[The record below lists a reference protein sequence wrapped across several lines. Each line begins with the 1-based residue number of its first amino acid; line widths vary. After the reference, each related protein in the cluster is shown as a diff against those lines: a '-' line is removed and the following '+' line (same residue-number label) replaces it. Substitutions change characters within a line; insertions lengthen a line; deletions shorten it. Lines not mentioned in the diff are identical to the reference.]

1 MPAMFAKSILFASA
15 HRIYSLRL
23 WRIRSLSSMTK
34 ESAHTTAGGFPMN
47 TKEIRNIYGK
57 LQSPIYWEDSHVNAE
72 ASEQG
77 LTAHTASHRR
87 SSILHELA
95 WQELMVQLNGPDTIP
110 LMQSNLKHT
119 SCNRRTV
126 RRNVSWEDQ
135 SPAHQGKS
143 QAAARQNTSMTDL
156 SSASVGVDAGLPRIL
171 ASRPPSTLQSA
182 SPWTRVALAQ
192 SAEAKSGGESAGQM
206 RRAAG
211 YPTCTARAAGAVVGA
226 LRRVFKSR
234 G

>member
-1 MPAMFAKSILFASA
+1 MN
-15 HRIYSLRL
+15 HRTELT
-23 WRIRSLSSMTK
+23 LSSMAK
-34 ESAHTTAGGFPMN
+34 QSAQTTADGYPMN
-47 TKEIRNIYGK
+47 TKAIRNIYGK
-57 LQSPIYWEDSHVNAE
+57 LQSPIYWEDSYHAG

-77 LTAHTASHRR
+77 LTARTASRRR

-95 WQELMVQLNGPDTIP
+95 WQELMVQLNGPETIP
-110 LMQSNLKHT
+110 SMQSNLNHT
-119 SCNRRTV
+119 SCNRRAV

-135 SPAHQGKS
+135 SPAHQRKS
-143 QAAARQNTSMTDL
+143 QAAARQNMSMTDL
-156 SSASVGVDAGLPRIL
+156 SSASVRLDAGLPRTL
-171 ASRPPSTLQSA
+171 APRPSSTSQSAPPS
-182 SPWTRVALAQ
+182 TRVALKQ
-192 SAEAKSGGESAGQM
+192 SAEARSGGESAGQM

>member
-1 MPAMFAKSILFASA
+1 
-15 HRIYSLRL
+15 
-23 WRIRSLSSMTK
+23 MTK

-126 RRNVSWEDQ
+126 RRNVSWKDQ
-135 SPAHQGKS
+135 SPAHQRKS
-143 QAAARQNTSMTDL
+143 QAAARQNMSMTDL
-156 SSASVGVDAGLPRIL
+156 SSASVGVDAGLPRTL
-171 ASRPPSTLQSA
+171 AARPSSTLQSA
-182 SPWTRVALAQ
+182 PPSTRLALAQ
-192 SAEAKSGGESAGQM
+192 SAEATSGGDSAGQM
-206 RRAAG
+206 RRAA
-211 YPTCTARAAGAVVGA
+211 
-226 LRRVFKSR
+226 
-234 G
+234 

>member
-1 MPAMFAKSILFASA
+1 MA
-15 HRIYSLRL
+15 
-23 WRIRSLSSMTK
+23 K
-34 ESAHTTAGGFPMN
+34 ESEHTTAGGFPMN

-110 LMQSNLKHT
+110 SMQSNLKHT
-119 SCNRRTV
+119 SCNRRAV

-135 SPAHQGKS
+135 SPAHQRKS
-143 QAAARQNTSMTDL
+143 QAAARQNMSMTDL
-156 SSASVGVDAGLPRIL
+156 SSASVGVDAGLPRTL
-171 ASRPPSTLQSA
+171 AARPSSTLQSA
-182 SPWTRVALAQ
+182 PPSTRVALKQ
-192 SAEAKSGGESAGQM
+192 SAEARSGGESAGQM